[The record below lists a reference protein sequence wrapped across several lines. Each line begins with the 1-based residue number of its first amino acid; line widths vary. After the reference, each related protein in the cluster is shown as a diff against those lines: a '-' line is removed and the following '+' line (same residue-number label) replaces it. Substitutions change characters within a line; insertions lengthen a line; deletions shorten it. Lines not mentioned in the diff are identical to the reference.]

1 MEKQDTI
8 CNLVRQAEQDYVSGI
23 TTISKYVQFSQ
34 YENLEKID
42 AYLNSI
48 HISGDKDSAGRD
60 KPFFNIVPSAVNIWY
75 RATDIDRKNI
85 RIKPTKFSD
94 DVGALLATIHL
105 QECMKKEGFG
115 AFLNDWG
122 RSLARYGSTILKFV
136 ETKGELRPS
145 VIPWNRMISD
155 TIDFENNPKI
165 EKLYFTPAQ
174 LKKQKNYDQEIVEAL
189 LENLSPRE
197 TIANE
202 QRDNLAD
209 YITVYEV
216 HGELPLSYLTD
227 KDDDDDEFRQ
237 QMQVVSF
244 IPKKE
249 SSRGKTRYDDYTLYK
264 GKETKDPYMITHLIR
279 EDGRA
284 QGIGAVEHLFEAQ
297 WMVNHTAKEIKDQLD
312 LASKLIFQTSDG
324 NYAGRNVL
332 TSIENGDILVYN
344 SNEPLTQLAN
354 TSHDISA
361 LQSFA
366 AQWKSLGNEITG
378 VTESMLGMNPPSG
391 TAWRQTEAL
400 LQESHSLF
408 EIMTENKGLAIEQ
421 MMREYVLP
429 YLKKKMDTTE
439 EIAATLDD
447 EGISRFDAKFIK
459 SEVVKQSNEIIKQ
472 QVLSGQIASQ
482 PDMQQ
487 LEAGIRGGLAEWG
500 NQRFIKP
507 SEVPTKTWK
516 DIFKD
521 LEWKVE
527 VEITGE
533 SQDKQEVLT
542 TLTTVLQSI
551 ANNPLILQDPNA
563 RMLFN
568 KILDTTGT
576 ISPMQLSSVSSQP
589 QPNTQPVPQSA
600 AGQLQ
605 PAFSQLT
612 K

>member
-1 MEKQDTI
+1 MH
-8 CNLVRQAEQDYVSGI
+8 V
-23 TTISKYVQFSQ
+23 ISFTGKKGSRRTQQFS
-34 YENLEKID
+34 
-42 AYLNSI
+42 
-48 HISGDKDSAGRD
+48 
-60 KPFFNIVPSAVNIWY
+60 
-75 RATDIDRKNI
+75 
-85 RIKPTKFSD
+85 
-94 DVGALLATIHL
+94 
-105 QECMKKEGFG
+105 
-115 AFLNDWG
+115 
-122 RSLARYGSTILKFV
+122 
-136 ETKGELRPS
+136 
-145 VIPWNRMISD
+145 
-155 TIDFENNPKI
+155 DF
-165 EKLYFTPAQ
+165 
-174 LKKQKNYDQEIVEAL
+174 
-189 LENLSPRE
+189 
-197 TIANE
+197 
-202 QRDNLAD
+202 
-209 YITVYEV
+209 
-216 HGELPLSYLTD
+216 
-227 KDDDDDEFRQ
+227 
-237 QMQVVSF
+237 
-244 IPKKE
+244 
-249 SSRGKTRYDDYTLYK
+249 TLYR
-264 GKETKDPYMITHLIR
+264 GKETRNPYQISSLLDI
-279 EDGRA
+279 DGRA
-284 QGIGAVEHLFEAQ
+284 LAIGAVEYLFEAQ
-297 WMVNHTAKEIKDQLD
+297 RMQNHTAKQIKDQLD

-344 SNEPLTQLAN
+344 SNDPLTQLAN

-447 EGISRFDAKFIK
+447 EGISRFDSKFIK
-459 SEVVKQSNEIIKQ
+459 NEVIKQSNEIIKQ

-551 ANNPLILQDPNA
+551 ANNPLIFKD
-563 RMLFN
+563 
-568 KILDTTGT
+568 
-576 ISPMQLSSVSSQP
+576 
-589 QPNTQPVPQSA
+589 
-600 AGQLQ
+600 
-605 PAFSQLT
+605 
-612 K
+612 